1 MDNAATQRW
10 NPGDP
15 PDASPSDEGDDVL
28 IGCVVH
34 DRYLISA
41 LLGRGATAD
50 VYRAHDQQLERDV
63 AVKILI
69 PSLCNQPD
77 AMARFLDESL
87 VAARVHHPNVAS
99 VFETGVHAGRP
110 FIVMECVSGGTLA
123 DRIRQGRLPVED
135 VRRLAFQVL
144 GALEASHERGVM
156 HRDVKPSNILL
167 TASGAAKLAD
177 FGIAKDDGRADL
189 TAVGMVVGTPSYMA
203 PERMRG
209 SNATPQSDLY
219 AVGVVLRDAL
229 AGEPADQPLSAA
241 IARATHPDPDQRFTS
256 AAAMSAAMRQ
266 QPVGRAVHSSR
277 AGGSTNPASP
287 ARQVA
292 MLIVAVLVVL
302 AAGVVAVRTLT
313 PSSSTSNTPTSTTLP
328 LDEPLRGDIDG
339 LREAVGS

>member
-10 NPGDP
+10 KPGDP
-15 PDASPSDEGDDVL
+15 PDAPSSVEGDEVL
-28 IGCVVH
+28 VGCLVH
-34 DRYLISA
+34 DRYLINA
-41 LLGRGATAD
+41 VLGRGATAD

-63 AVKILI
+63 AVKVLVR
-69 PSLCNQPD
+69 SLCNQPD
-77 AMARFLDESL
+77 AMARFRDEGL

-123 DRIRQGRLPVED
+123 DRIRQGPLPVDD
-135 VRRLAFQVL
+135 VRRLALEVL

-167 TASGAAKLAD
+167 ATSGSAKLAD

-189 TAVGMVVGTPSYMA
+189 TAVGLVVGTPSYMA

-209 SNATPQSDLY
+209 SNATPRSDLY
-219 AVGVVLRDAL
+219 AVGVVLHDAL
-229 AGEPADQPLSAA
+229 AGGATDQPLSAV
-241 IARATHPDPDQRFTS
+241 IARATHPDPEQRFAS
-256 AAAMSAAMRQ
+256 AAAMSAAIQQ
-266 QPVGRAVHSSR
+266 QPVERAVHSPR
-277 AGGSTNPASP
+277 AAGSTTTASP

-302 AAGVVAVRTLT
+302 AAGVVAARALT
-313 PSSSTSNTPTSTTLP
+313 PSGSTSNTPTPTTLP
-328 LDEPLRGDIDG
+328 LDEALRGAIED